1 MLFRSGKGVLETL
14 RKAKIKEVSKE
25 EFVNETFEEA
35 VFVHL
40 NTMDYNARID
50 GTDFNKFEF
59 YNQPEFYISCF
70 MDYAKYADIFIA
82 GHYYIEGSPYLI
94 TKEDAKKTIFKI
106 ITIADISCDI
116 DGPIACNIRSSEIE
130 TPIYGY
136 NPHTEKED
144 DVTKNGVIAVMAVD
158 NLASEL
164 PKDASE
170 DFGENLIEK
179 IFPLLLN
186 EDNDEIIEN
195 ATICQN
201 GDLMQNF
208 EYLRDYLNGN

>member
-1 MLFRSGKGVLETL
+1 
-14 RKAKIKEVSKE
+14 
-25 EFVNETFEEA
+25 
-35 VFVHL
+35 
-40 NTMDYNARID
+40 
-50 GTDFNKFEF
+50 
-59 YNQPEFYISCF
+59 
-70 MDYAKYADIFIA
+70 
-82 GHYYIEGSPYLI
+82 
-94 TKEDAKKTIFKI
+94 
-106 ITIADISCDI
+106 
-116 DGPIACNIRSSEIE
+116 
-130 TPIYGY
+130 
-136 NPHTEKED
+136 
-144 DVTKNGVIAVMAVD
+144 MAVD